1 MSRPD
6 PVWLRFFAAIM
17 LLFAAAVFLEA
28 RRQAESVPLRR
39 PLAEFPKNLGEWKG
53 TDFPLGQDV
62 LQVLGPGDF
71 LARLY
76 GGSVTAPPVELFI
89 AYFPSQRAGDTI
101 HSPQNCLPGAGWAPL
116 EHGKLELSRSDGRRT
131 VVNTYVI
138 GKGMEQRV
146 VLYWYQAHGRVVASE
161 YSAKYYLVADA
172 IRSNRSDGSLV
183 RVSTPMSSAEGRAG
197 AVQRATR
204 FAEQILPLL
213 DSHIP
218 I

>member
-6 PVWLRFFAAIM
+6 PVWLRFGVTLM
-17 LLFAAAVFLEA
+17 LLLAAAVFLEA
-28 RRQAESVPLRR
+28 RRQAEPVPLRR
-39 PLAEFPKNLGEWKG
+39 SLAEFPKNLAEWNG
-53 TDFPLGQDV
+53 TDFPLDQDV

-76 GGSVTAPPVELFI
+76 RGSVTAPPVDLFI

-101 HSPQNCLPGAGWAPL
+101 HSPQNCLPGAGWSPL
-116 EHGKLELSRSDGRRT
+116 ENSKLELSRPDGRRI
-131 VVNTYVI
+131 VVNLYLI

-161 YSAKYYLVADA
+161 YAAKYYLVADA

-183 RVSTPMSSAEGRAG
+183 RVSTPVASAEGRAG
-197 AVQRATR
+197 AVQRTTR
-204 FAEQILPLL
+204 FAEQILSLL
-213 DSHIP
+213 DNYIP

>member
-6 PVWLRFFAAIM
+6 PVWLRFCVTLMLRLAAAI
-17 LLFAAAVFLEA
+17 FLEA
-28 RRQAESVPLRR
+28 RRQAEPVPLRT

-53 TDFPLGQDV
+53 TDSALGQDV

-76 GGSVTAPPVELFI
+76 GDPVTAPLVDLFI

-101 HSPQNCLPGAGWAPL
+101 HSPQNCLPGAGWSPL
-116 EHGKLELSRSDGRRT
+116 ENSKLALTRPDGRRI
-131 VVNTYVI
+131 VVNIYLI

-172 IRSNRSDGSLV
+172 IRSNRSDGSLI
-183 RVSTPMSSAEGRAG
+183 RVSTPLEITEGQDS

-213 DSHIP
+213 DKHIP

>member
-1 MSRPD
+1 MRRPD
-6 PVWLRFFAAIM
+6 PVWVRFFVCLA
-17 LLFAAAVFLEA
+17 LFLAAAVFLEA
-28 RRQAESVPLRR
+28 RRQAEPVPSRR
-39 PLAEFPKNLGEWKG
+39 PLAEFPRTLGGWAG
-53 TDFPLGQDV
+53 TDLPLSEDV
-62 LQVLGPGDF
+62 LRVLGPGDF

-76 GGSVTAPPVELFI
+76 GRQSAGPYLDLFI
-89 AYFPSQRAGDTI
+89 AYFPSQRAGDTL

-116 EHGKLELSRSDGRRT
+116 ERSRLELTRPDGRRI
-131 VVNTYVI
+131 VVNLYLI
-138 GKGMEQRV
+138 GKGLDKRI

-172 IRSNRSDGSLV
+172 IRSNRSDGSLI
-183 RVSTPMSSAEGRAG
+183 RVSTPVELTEGQDS

-213 DSHIP
+213 DNHIP